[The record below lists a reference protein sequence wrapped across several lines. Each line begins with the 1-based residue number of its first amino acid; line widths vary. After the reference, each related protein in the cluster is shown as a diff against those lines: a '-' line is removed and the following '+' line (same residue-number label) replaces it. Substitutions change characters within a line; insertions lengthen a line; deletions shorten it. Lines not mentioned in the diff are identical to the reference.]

1 MKKISTIIFLVRG
14 VVVEQTDADFT
25 HEQIEQTKGCI
36 ANLRAVTYDE
46 VGVHIKIREEEK
58 KDTGNYYVLP
68 HFKGLCYK
76 APNDYSIFQQVD
88 APTLAGGYDMTNEHD
103 VNLFLD
109 RLSFYLKQKSQDEL
123 DNFILIK

>member
-36 ANLRAVTYDE
+36 ANLHAVTYDE
-46 VGVHIKIREEEK
+46 VGVHIKIKEEEK

-68 HFKGLCYK
+68 HFHGLCYK
-76 APNDYSIFQQVD
+76 APNDYSIFRPVD
-88 APTLAGGYDMTNEHD
+88 TLNLAGLYDMTNED
-103 VNLFLD
+103 EVNLFLD
-109 RLSFYLKQKSQDEL
+109 RLSFYLKQNPKDEL
-123 DNFILIK
+123 DNFIIIH